1 MLLDGRH
8 HRSFHAGNEWDP
20 AGDCGRPAFGCEE
33 DLAKRIG
40 SEGKGLDPVDRAIL
54 AALSDDARV
63 TMAELARAVG
73 LSAPSVAERV
83 RRLEEAGVITGYRAV
98 VSPSALGLPIAAWL
112 RIRPVPG
119 ELERVAGIIR
129 DIPEIV
135 ECDRVTGED
144 CFLARAHLRSLADLE
159 RVIDRIIP
167 YAMTNTS
174 VIQSSP
180 VPPRLPPLRGSGG

>member
-1 MLLDGRH
+1 M
-8 HRSFHAGNEWDP
+8 
-20 AGDCGRPAFGCEE
+20 
-33 DLAKRIG
+33 AKRIG
-40 SEGKGLDPVDRAIL
+40 SEGEGLDPVDRAIL
-54 AALSDDARV
+54 AALADDARV

-119 ELERVAGIIR
+119 ELERVAGILR

-180 VPPRLPPLRGSGG
+180 VPPRLPPLRSAGG